1 MDGEVGAKLKSYVD
15 AKKQMIAFDY
25 WDAGFKH
32 FSSSKKAIINPE
44 DAKGQNLEFNLQKF

>member
-1 MDGEVGAKLKSYVD
+1 
-15 AKKQMIAFDY
+15 MIAFDY

-32 FSSSKKAIINPE
+32 FSSKKAIINPE

>member
-1 MDGEVGAKLKSYVD
+1 MQKTDD
-15 AKKQMIAFDY
+15 IAFDY